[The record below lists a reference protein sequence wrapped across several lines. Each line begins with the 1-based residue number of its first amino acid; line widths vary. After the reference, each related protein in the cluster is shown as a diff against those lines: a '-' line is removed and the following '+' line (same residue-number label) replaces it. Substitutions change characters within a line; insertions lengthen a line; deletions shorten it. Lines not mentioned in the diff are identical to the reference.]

1 MKRIQRVL
9 ANAST
14 RTLMAAAGL
23 ALLGLMGCAATPP
36 DRLAGAAP
44 AADTEDARV
53 IRPFS
58 SGKLV
63 NGNGGWSDWAFH
75 PTKPATRYRLVEQDG
90 AHVLEARADSSV
102 SGLMH
107 PVNLDPLRKPMIEWR
122 WRIDG
127 TLDGADIGERHADDS
142 PARLVLSFDGD
153 PAALPLK
160 EQMFAER
167 VKLITGQEMPY
178 ATLMYVWDNQR
189 APETVTPN
197 AHTSR
202 VRKIVVQSGSEGA
215 RTWKVYQRDIVAD
228 FTRAFGEP
236 PGKLIAVGVMTDS
249 DNTKQKARCLYGDI
263 RLLERKP

>member
-1 MKRIQRVL
+1 MNRIQRAV
-9 ANAST
+9 AQAPI
-14 RTLMAAAGL
+14 RALMAITGFAV
-23 ALLGLMGCAATPP
+23 LGLMGCASPAP
-36 DRLAGAAP
+36 DRSTQAAP
-44 AADTEDARV
+44 AAGEQEAGQ

-63 NGNGGWSDWAFH
+63 NGTGGWSDGALH

-90 AHVLEARADSSV
+90 TYVLEAHADNSV

-107 PVNLDPLRKPMIEWR
+107 PIRLDPQRKPLIEWR
-122 WRIDG
+122 WRVDA
-127 TLDGADIGERHADDS
+127 TLEGADIGERHADDS
-142 PARLVLSFDGD
+142 PARIVLSFDGD
-153 PAALPLK
+153 QLALPLK

-167 VKLITGQEMPY
+167 VKLITGQDMPY

-202 VRKIVVQSGSEGA
+202 VRKIVVQSGSDGV
-215 RTWKVYQRDIVAD
+215 RSWKVYRRDIVAD

-263 RLLERKP
+263 RLLERSQ